1 MKKLILAVA
10 LLVLLP
16 VQADAETRVWLMRGM
31 GGNWGGLAPGV
42 DNIAA
47 LERRIPGVTS
57 VRVFEYTQTQQIADE
72 IVRTPARVNVV
83 IGGYSCGANSA
94 TVIASV
100 MRRPVNVE
108 AIQASV
114 WCGGVSLGP
123 AVMRA
128 QETYNPQCLWTFG
141 LGCKKFVAGPGFH
154 GQLLLI
160 NRPDGHLKADDD
172 PDAQADMVRFVRM
185 VEAQRL
191 GAKLGARARSGTHEV
206 VRYHG
211 QKPY

>member
-1 MKKLILAVA
+1 MKRAVLAIIF
-10 LLVLLP
+10 LLVTIATAP
-16 VQADAETRVWLMRGM
+16 AETRVWLMRGM

-57 VRVFEYTQTQQIADE
+57 VRVFEYYQTQQIADE
-72 IVRTPARVNVV
+72 IVRTPLRVNVV

-108 AIQASV
+108 AIQAST
-114 WCGGVSLGP
+114 WCGGVPLGA
-123 AVMRA
+123 AVARA

-141 LGCKKFVAGPGFH
+141 LGCKKYVAGPGFR
-154 GQLLLI
+154 GQLLLV

-172 PDAQADMVRFVRM
+172 PDAQADMVRFVRA
-185 VEAQRL
+185 VEAQ
-191 GAKLGARARSGTHEV
+191 KLGAARIRSSGVHEI

-211 QKPY
+211 QRPY